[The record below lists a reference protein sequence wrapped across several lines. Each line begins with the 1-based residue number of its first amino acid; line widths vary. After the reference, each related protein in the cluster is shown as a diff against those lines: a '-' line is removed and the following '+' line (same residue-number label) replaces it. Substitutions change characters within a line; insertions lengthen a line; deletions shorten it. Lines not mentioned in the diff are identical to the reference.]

1 MKKTVLMLSLSCF
14 AFIAQAQSESPK
26 SKEGF
31 AKGDILFNGGLGLGF
46 SSNQFYINA
55 QPSAGYFIT
64 KHVVTGIGLGFTH
77 ANGAYNSSK
86 LNGFNGGLFARYYL
100 TPQAKFSFFGQ
111 LSVGTGILNSRTRDA
126 YGFLQEREYTNAHI
140 ALSPGINYFVSKRV
154 ALDMQFGSFGYYR
167 NGESGIINDDLRLD
181 LNLNSVRFGI
191 NFKF

>member
-1 MKKTVLMLSLSCF
+1 MLSLFCF
-14 AFIAQAQSESPK
+14 AFIAHAQDESPK

-46 SSNQFYINA
+46 SNNQFYINA

-64 KHVVTGIGLGFTH
+64 KHVVTGLGLGFTY
-77 ANGAYNSSK
+77 ANNGFNSSK
-86 LNGFNGGLFARYYL
+86 VNGYNGGLFARYYL
-100 TPQAKFSFFGQ
+100 TPQSKFSFFGQ
-111 LSVGTGILNSRTRDA
+111 LSAGAGILNSKSRDV
-126 YGFLQEREYTNAHI
+126 YGFLQERDYTNAQI
-140 ALSPGINYFVSKRV
+140 TISPGINYFVSKRV
-154 ALDMQFGSFGYYR
+154 ALEMQFGSFGYYR